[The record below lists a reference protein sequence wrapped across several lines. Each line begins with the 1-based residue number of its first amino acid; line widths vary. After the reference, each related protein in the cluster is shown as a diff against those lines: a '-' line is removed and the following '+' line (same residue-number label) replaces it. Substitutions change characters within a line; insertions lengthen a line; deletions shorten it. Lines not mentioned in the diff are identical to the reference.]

1 MMNLS
6 RKKLLLGGITMVLI
20 ALLLVGVG
28 SVMGRRAVGDRL
40 HVYNTRLVQVEKS
53 ISHGKTGSKK
63 HRVFYH
69 FRGTVE
75 IDGRRITLT
84 PGNQQLFYNKYNEG
98 DEVPVY
104 ELDGCYSFNRSD
116 FLVPRWAHIPSLL
129 LFPLGLAL
137 IALSLMLPLLRRS
150 S

>member
-6 RKKLLLGGITMVLI
+6 RKNLLLVGIAMVLI

-28 SVMGRRAVGDRL
+28 SAMGRRAVGDRL

-53 ISHGKTGSKK
+53 TSHAKTGSKK
-63 HRVFYH
+63 HRITYH

-84 PGNQQLFYNKYNEG
+84 PSNQQLFYNRYNEG

-104 ELDGCYSFNRSD
+104 ELDGYYTFNRSEL
-116 FLVPRWAHIPSLL
+116 LVPRWAHVPSLL
-129 LFPLGLAL
+129 LLPLGLVFITLGLA
-137 IALSLMLPLLRRS
+137 LPLLRRS